1 MLNALRRM
9 ADVDATDSLA
19 NRMRRKRTR
28 FFLEM
33 AAEHPDGLTVLD
45 VGGRESYWEQMGLL
59 DTPGLQLTL
68 LNLDAP
74 PARAANVTS
83 RTGSATDLSSL
94 PDDAYDLVFSNSV
107 IEHVGDLHQQLLAA
121 REMQRVGRRFLVQT
135 PNRFFVLEPHF
146 LVPFFGVLPATS
158 RVWVL
163 THVRTR
169 RHPVDTATAVM
180 LHSNHRL
187 LTRGELRLLFPGA
200 RVERERIAGL
210 TKSFVVI
217 GPRAAAARRCARRRD

>member
-1 MLNALRRM
+1 MLDALRTM
-9 ADVDATDSLA
+9 ADVDAPDSLA

-28 FFLEM
+28 FFLEI

-59 DTPGLQLTL
+59 STPGLQVTL

-83 RTGSATDLSSL
+83 QAGSATDLSGFA
-94 PDDAYDLVFSNSV
+94 DQAYDLVFSNSV
-107 IEHVGDLHQQLLAA
+107 IEHVGDLHRQLLAA
-121 REMQRVGRRFLVQT
+121 REIQRVGRQFLVQT
-135 PNRFFVLEPHF
+135 PNRFFVVEPHF
-146 LVPFFGVLPATS
+146 LVPFFGVLPATT

-163 THVRTR
+163 SHVRTR
-169 RHPVDTATAVM
+169 RHPVDTATAVK

-200 RVERERIAGL
+200 RIERERVAGL
-210 TKSFVVI
+210 TKSFLVI
-217 GPRAAAARRCARRRD
+217 GP